1 MGSADNNGNQ
11 PADPCLAQWCQQG
24 FSVHEAHIVL
34 ERISHLVIN
43 TLISGNENT
52 NISQFRDKS
61 AKNISHFRDKKA
73 KNIPHFRFAGSADA
87 VEQAALPV
95 RLPAPAVYRSQ
106 KADGQIERTIRR
118 RSRSGRKL
126 LWAVLLRMPQKDAA
140 RGTG

>member
-1 MGSADNNGNQ
+1 VQIITETNRQ
-11 PADPCLAQWCQQG
+11 IPAWHSGASRD

-73 KNIPHFRFAGSADA
+73 KNISHFRFAGSADA